1 MHISSKC
8 YYGLRALYDL
18 ALNHDRPTVKIAE
31 IAQRQ
36 RIPPR
41 FLEMILAQLKQGGFV
56 ESRRGADGGYR
67 LAKPAAEV
75 TVGDVVRFIDGPLAP
90 VDCVSQSRPK
100 PCTFEGEC
108 AFFSLWKRARE
119 ALSGVLDGTTLAD
132 LVEENRDR
140 ESRNAVNW
148 SI

>member
-8 YYGLRALYDL
+8 YYGLRALFDL
-18 ALNHDRPTVKIAE
+18 AVNFGRPTVKIAE
-31 IAQRQ
+31 IASRQ

-67 LAKPAAEV
+67 LAKPAADI
-75 TVGDVVRFIDGPLAP
+75 TVGDIVRFIDGPLAP

-100 PCTFEGEC
+100 PCTFDGEC
-108 AFFSLWKRARE
+108 NFFGLWKRARE
-119 ALSGVLDGTTLAD
+119 ALSSVLDGTTLAN
-132 LVEENRDR
+132 LVEQNRERD
-140 ESRNAVNW
+140 SRTAANW